1 MQTPDVTETAAPSV
15 AETLAKFGA
24 DDQRGLSHTEVQAR
38 LKKYGPNA
46 LVEKQTN
53 AFAALLQ
60 YFWGPMPGMIEAAA
74 LMALIV
80 GDWGD
85 YYSALP
91 KVSACCISA
100 TGFIT
105 CSIRSCKQSC
115 SCNSSQA
122 VISCC
127 L

>member
-15 AETLAKFGA
+15 AQTLAKFGA
-24 DDQRGLSHTEVQAR
+24 DDQRGLSDTEVQAR

-46 LVEKQTN
+46 PVEKQTN

-74 LMALIV
+74 LTALIV
-80 GDWGD
+80 GDWGRFCD
-85 YYSALP
+85 CHLTAVVQRSAGVLGG
-91 KVSACCISA
+91 
-100 TGFIT
+100 T
-105 CSIRSCKQSC
+105 RSLQMPST
-115 SCNSSQA
+115 
-122 VISCC
+122 